1 MNPDRKTPETDVV
14 GGGLRMQ
21 TRSILTR
28 VGKFLAKPQVNI
40 VVALLLLYAGICELG
55 ETVIEKMF
63 GLELKAAHGLMLF
76 AVKQVFISLT
86 DILEGLEDL
95 AIVAEAKEVND
106 ELGEVNKQHE
116 ARGIKQPIS

>member
-1 MNPDRKTPETDVV
+1 
-14 GGGLRMQ
+14 
-21 TRSILTR
+21 LTR

-55 ETVIEKMF
+55 ETAIEEMF

-76 AVKQVFISLT
+76 AVKQVFIALT

-95 AIVAEAKEVND
+95 VIVAEAKEIND
-106 ELGEVNKQHE
+106 EVGEVNKQHE